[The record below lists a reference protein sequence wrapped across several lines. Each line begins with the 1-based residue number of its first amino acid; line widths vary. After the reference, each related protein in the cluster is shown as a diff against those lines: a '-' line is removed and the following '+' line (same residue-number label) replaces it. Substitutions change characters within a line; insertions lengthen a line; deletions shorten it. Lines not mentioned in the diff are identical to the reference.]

1 MASYFLTY
9 YPCNEKT
16 IAILATNTLFIAMS
30 WRSKSE
36 EGIIIFADDLFPAL
50 LEGLEAIQSPKQIAV
65 VCSKSERSQ
74 ILASSVVLSL
84 QNNSYSCT
92 LLAKAVPHVPVEV
105 VNDVQILLPFDGFIF
120 NFYLHFNTP
129 TLGLLLS
136 LQLEE
141 VAFSASQRHSH

>member
-1 MASYFLTY
+1 
-9 YPCNEKT
+9 
-16 IAILATNTLFIAMS
+16 MS

-36 EGIIIFADDLFPAL
+36 EGIIIFADDIFPAL

-120 NFYLHFNTP
+120 NFYLHF
-129 TLGLLLS
+129 
-136 LQLEE
+136 
-141 VAFSASQRHSH
+141 